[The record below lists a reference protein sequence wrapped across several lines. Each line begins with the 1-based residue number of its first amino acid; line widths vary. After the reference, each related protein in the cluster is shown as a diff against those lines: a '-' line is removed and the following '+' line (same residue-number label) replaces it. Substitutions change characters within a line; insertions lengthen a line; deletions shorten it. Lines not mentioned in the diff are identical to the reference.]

1 MRVLHTIDTTGPGG
15 AESVFLDLIRSLDK
29 NTFQAFVVIRGKGW
43 VSQQLEHEGITPIF
57 LNSKGRFNFNYL
69 WQLVLLIKKHKIDVI
84 QSHLL
89 GSNLYCCLAGLF
101 TRVPVISTFHGFVD
115 IKRNDKFARLKS
127 LIINL
132 GSSKVVFVSQCLK
145 DYFVTNYGL
154 NNSKATVIYNSVDTS
169 IYRKNPDV
177 SVRLDLHLPTNSM
190 LVGALGNIR
199 PAKGYD
205 SLLKAARIVVDN
217 YPNTYF
223 AVAGEGKGEIFEK
236 LVDLKQELGLNNN
249 FFFIGHHSNPA
260 KFLNNLDIFVLS
272 SLSEGFSI
280 STIEAMASSLPIV
293 ATKCGGPE
301 EIISDDIDGVLAG
314 AGNPRD
320 IADAIM
326 MLLASAELR
335 GQIAKNASLTANAKF
350 SNQAM
355 IGNYSTLY
363 TSFEDRFRRW
373 RWS

>member
-1 MRVLHTIDTTGPGG
+1 
-15 AESVFLDLIRSLDK
+15 
-29 NTFQAFVVIRGKGW
+29 
-43 VSQQLEHEGITPIF
+43 
-57 LNSKGRFNFNYL
+57 
-69 WQLVLLIKKHKIDVI
+69 
-84 QSHLL
+84 
-89 GSNLYCCLAGLF
+89 
-101 TRVPVISTFHGFVD
+101 
-115 IKRNDKFARLKS
+115 
-127 LIINL
+127 
-132 GSSKVVFVSQCLK
+132 
-145 DYFVTNYGL
+145 
-154 NNSKATVIYNSVDTS
+154 
-169 IYRKNPDV
+169 
-177 SVRLDLHLPTNSM
+177 M